1 MPLITTRRYLKLV
14 WPMIWVRKVEDRFKA
29 YFMFSGERLE
39 NALHVIRFLYGW
51 SLQQNDEYVID
62 KTTTGGVT
70 TPQTY
75 GCNRIF
81 ERRSLSVGPRYKL
94 FSDKLYM
101 DAGLGI
107 TSNKRQSTLCFPYS
121 HDESFTM
128 LDADISA
135 SLTAGKWILGME
147 LSYADEIIGQGPVI
161 VDPVFDPDNGWS
173 RPYRLSDWY
182 RLNHEW
188 ETCGKI
194 GAGAFVKR
202 YFRIGKADNLF
213 IRADVSLLKGMDLQ
227 YINGSTR
234 TGTFLKI
241 GYDF

>member
-1 MPLITTRRYLKLV
+1 
-14 WPMIWVRKVEDRFKA
+14 
-29 YFMFSGERLE
+29 
-39 NALHVIRFLYGW
+39 
-51 SLQQNDEYVID
+51 
-62 KTTTGGVT
+62 
-70 TPQTY
+70 
-75 GCNRIF
+75 
-81 ERRSLSVGPRYKL
+81 
-94 FSDKLYM
+94 
-101 DAGLGI
+101 
-107 TSNKRQSTLCFPYS
+107 
-121 HDESFTM
+121 M